1 MRQNVERNEE
11 NPQERVIGT
20 GDPEGPRNEKNPNA
34 LSLAPSIV
42 DNVREKGGKSIG
54 MWLDFSVFTF
64 FSLCGRFFF
73 GRCDAR
79 EMLVKRS
86 IMTWLRRFAT

>member
-20 GDPEGPRNEKNPNA
+20 DDPEGPRNEKNPNA

-54 MWLDFSVFTF
+54 M
-64 FSLCGRFFF
+64 
-73 GRCDAR
+73 
-79 EMLVKRS
+79 
-86 IMTWLRRFAT
+86 

>member
-20 GDPEGPRNEKNPNA
+20 GDPEGPRNEKNA

-54 MWLDFSVFTF
+54 M
-64 FSLCGRFFF
+64 
-73 GRCDAR
+73 
-79 EMLVKRS
+79 
-86 IMTWLRRFAT
+86 

>member
-20 GDPEGPRNEKNPNA
+20 DDPEGPRNEKNPNA

-54 MWLDFSVFTF
+54 MWLDFKFSVFTF
-64 FSLCGRFFF
+64 F
-73 GRCDAR
+73 
-79 EMLVKRS
+79 
-86 IMTWLRRFAT
+86 RFAVSFSLDVVMHAKC